1 MTPVAYDDT
10 EAARRVAT
18 RAMSLIRADADPD
31 AAVTVLL
38 GFVRGHLHTLELA
51 RARCAAAVDQ
61 DPHDRVAGE
70 AVALLDRVRATMG

>member
-1 MTPVAYDDT
+1 MDDDA

-18 RAMSLIRADADPD
+18 QAMSLIRADADPD

-38 GFVRGHLHTLELA
+38 GFVRGQTRTLELA

-61 DPHDRVAGE
+61 NPHDRAAGE
-70 AVALLDRVRATMG
+70 AVTLLDRVRAAMD

>member
-1 MTPVAYDDT
+1 MDDDT

-18 RAMSLIRADADPD
+18 RAMSLIRADADRG

-38 GFVRGHLHTLELA
+38 GVVRGHTPTVELA

-61 DPHDRVAGE
+61 NPHDRAAGE
-70 AVALLDRVRATMG
+70 AVALLDRLRAAME

>member
-1 MTPVAYDDT
+1 MTYDDT

-38 GFVRGHLHTLELA
+38 GFVRGHRHTLELA

-61 DPHDRVAGE
+61 NPHDRAAGE
-70 AVALLDRVRATMG
+70 AVALLDRVRAAMD